1 MEKKTTI
8 KLCMSLYLA
17 GMCSINKRV
26 KKKKEL
32 NSHFPGEQAVGGC
45 ISGAGVGAH
54 PSSDSNMPS
63 YHHVASL
70 RGTNYHH

>member
-26 KKKKEL
+26 KKKKEK

-54 PSSDSNMPS
+54 PS
-63 YHHVASL
+63 
-70 RGTNYHH
+70 